1 MSHNRIPVGIA
12 WAVAILVA
20 RPAHAQVDHRVNAG
34 NVHGSGQALDS
45 NPGLYTGRLNPS
57 ANTFDGGLRAD
68 ALITGNMT
76 GLGRFHDSTPIVHS
90 NQFRDTLPSAG
101 LSNFQAMSV
110 GIGDIRSRYVPTPTL
125 YYGSQEF
132 VSDVGVIRQ
141 GLNAPG
147 SSRLASPYVPLT
159 RPAAP
164 STLSITDARAFL
176 NVPFSGERDSTW
188 SSDLQPLGV
197 IRQEVRTPDDPLAE
211 AIRAMQPSYE
221 AATSSSIFGAPR
233 PAEPILDA
241 DVLRRSNLL
250 RKMENA
256 RDDERKASDREAIL
270 RRWESEQRASDA
282 LLVDK
287 NAAAQ
292 SGAAGK
298 SSYGIQ
304 QLDPGQTAL
313 KTQPQAEPADGF
325 RRTDESTSQL
335 GSLGADRFAD
345 LYRAIQIVDQLGI
358 RNLGFKLTDQPTGE
372 AAEAAPGTSPPTQT
386 GTPVGHAESAPKQ
399 RMTRQEAKQLSATL
413 ANATRWAGETLEN
426 PITSFAGRYDD
437 RLNQAMAAG
446 EAALRGGK
454 YYEAVRYFD
463 VACTI
468 DPGNPLPML
477 HRGHALVAAGDYVSA
492 SLSLQRGIERFPQI
506 AAFRLDLPAMAGKS
520 TIFDIRRADL
530 EKKIA
535 IADHY
540 EMRFLLG
547 YLELYSG
554 LPELGLKDLQR
565 AADMAPQDSVVRL
578 FNDLILGRRELPPLP
593 SMR

>member
-1 MSHNRIPVGIA
+1 MFNDRFSIGIA
-12 WAVAILVA
+12 WAIVILVA
-20 RPAHAQVDHRVNAG
+20 QPMHAQVDHRVNAG
-34 NVHGSGQALDS
+34 NAHGSGQALDN
-45 NPGLYTGRLNPS
+45 NPGFYSGRLNPT
-57 ANTFDGGLRAD
+57 ANTFDGGIRAD

-90 NQFRDTLPSAG
+90 NQFRETLPSAG
-101 LSNFQAMSV
+101 LSNFQATSV
-110 GIGDIRSRYVPTPTL
+110 GVQDIRSRYVPTPTL
-125 YYGSQEF
+125 YYGSQEL
-132 VSDVGVIRQ
+132 VSDVGIIRQ

-147 SSRLASPYVPLT
+147 SSQLASPYILLP
-159 RPAAP
+159 RPAAS
-164 STLSITDARAFL
+164 STLSSADSRSFL
-176 NVPFSGERDSTW
+176 NIPFSGERDSAW
-188 SSDLQPLGV
+188 PSDRQPLGV
-197 IRQEVRTPDDPLAE
+197 IRQEVRTPDDPLAA

-221 AATSSSIFGAPR
+221 AATTSSIFGTPR
-233 PAEPILDA
+233 PAEPLLDSDA
-241 DVLRRSNLL
+241 LRRGNLL
-250 RKMENA
+250 REMEKT
-256 RDDERKASDREAIL
+256 RDDDRKSSDREEIL
-270 RRWESEQRASDA
+270 SRWESLQRGSDA

-287 NAAAQ
+287 NAAAP
-292 SGAAGK
+292 GAAAGQ
-298 SSYGIQ
+298 SDYGLQ

-313 KTQPQAEPADGF
+313 KTQPQASPADGF
-325 RRTDESTSQL
+325 RRTDESVPRL
-335 GSLGADRFAD
+335 GSLGSDRFAD
-345 LYRAIQIVDQLGI
+345 LYRAIQVVDQLGI
-358 RNLGFKLTDQPTGE
+358 KNLGFELTDQPTGE

-386 GTPVGHAESAPKQ
+386 GTPSGQPESAPKQ
-399 RMTRQEAKQLSATL
+399 RMTRQEAKQLSTAL
-413 ANATRWAGETLEN
+413 ASATRWAGDLLED

-446 EAALRGGK
+446 EAALQAGK

-468 DPGNPLPML
+468 DPGNPLPLL

-535 IADHY
+535 VADHC
-540 EMRFLLG
+540 ELRFLLG

-565 AADMAPQDSVVRL
+565 AADVAPQDSVVRL
-578 FNDLILGRRELPPLP
+578 FNDLILGRRELPALP
-593 SMR
+593 AKR